1 MEDKEFYRILVSR
14 YINKQLSDEEL
25 ELFVQLTKDGK
36 LDEHLLGAM
45 NEEGGISEAD
55 EEDHH
60 KQIKIKP
67 LWLKLTAAVVIL
79 VTLSI
84 GLYSYFN
91 HDLNNANPRAAYAK
105 QDAEPGGNKAIL
117 TLADGTEIS
126 LTDAGNG
133 QIAKQAGVAITKNA
147 SGQLVYTVT
156 ESSKKEMAYNT
167 ISTPRGGQ
175 YQVNLPDGTRVWLN
189 AASSIKF
196 PTSFANATYRKVE
209 LTGEAYF
216 EVFKNKKLP
225 FIVITDKQ
233 EVEVFGTHFNIN
245 SYDDET
251 SIKTTLLEGSVK
263 VSLLNGR
270 DKTVSRFLRPGEQAN
285 VEHQDMNLK
294 ISKANIDQVM
304 AWQKGYFHFEG
315 DDLQSVLR
323 QLSRW
328 YDVDV
333 LYEINHTDD
342 EFMGDIPRNVKLSEV
357 LKILEFGGVH
367 FKIEGKKLI
376 VTK

>member
-1 MEDKEFYRILVSR
+1 MEDNEFYKILVNR

-25 ELFVQLTKDGK
+25 ELFVQLTKEGK
-36 LDEHLLGAM
+36 LDDHLLAAM
-45 NEEGGISEAD
+45 SKEGDISESD
-55 EEDHH
+55 QEDYDRQT
-60 KQIKIKP
+60 KTKR
-67 LWLKLTAAVVIL
+67 LWYKLTAAAVVL
-79 VTLSI
+79 VTLSV

-91 HDLNNANPRAAYAK
+91 HNIIAGNKQSVYAK
-105 QDAEPGGNKAIL
+105 QDAEPGGDKATL

-147 SGQLVYTVT
+147 SGQLVYTVVET
-156 ESSKKEMAYNT
+156 GKKEMAYNT
-167 ISTPRGGQ
+167 ITTPRGGQ
-175 YQVNLPDGTRVWLN
+175 YQVNLPDGTQVWLN

-196 PTSFANATYRKVE
+196 PTSFANASNRKVE
-209 LTGEAYF
+209 LKGEAYF

-225 FIVITDKQ
+225 FIVVTDKQ

-245 SYDDET
+245 SYDDEA
-251 SIKTTLLEGSVK
+251 SVKTTLLEGSVK
-263 VSLLNGR
+263 VSLLNGGN
-270 DKTVSRFLRPGEQAN
+270 KETSRFLKPGEQAS
-285 VEHQDMNLK
+285 VEYQTRSLK
-294 ISKANIDQVM
+294 IGKANIDQVM

-333 LYEINHTDD
+333 VYQLSHNDD
-342 EFMGDIPRNVKLSEV
+342 EFMGDIPRSVKLSEV

>member
-1 MEDKEFYRILVSR
+1 MEDNEFYKILVNR
-14 YINKQLSDEEL
+14 YINKQLTDDEL
-25 ELFVQLTKDGK
+25 ELFVQLTKEGK
-36 LDEHLLGAM
+36 LDDHLLAAM
-45 NEEGGISEAD
+45 SKEGDISESD
-55 EEDHH
+55 QEDYDRQT
-60 KQIKIKP
+60 KTKR
-67 LWLKLTAAVVIL
+67 LWYKLTAAAVVL
-79 VTLSI
+79 VVLSV

-91 HDLNNANPRAAYAK
+91 NNIIAGNKQSVYAK
-105 QDAEPGGNKAIL
+105 HDAEPGGDKATL

-147 SGQLVYTVT
+147 SGQLVYTVVET
-156 ESSKKEMAYNT
+156 GKKEMAYNT
-167 ISTPRGGQ
+167 ITTPRGGQ
-175 YQVNLPDGTRVWLN
+175 YQVNLPDGTQVWLN

-196 PTSFANATYRKVE
+196 PTSFANASNRKVE
-209 LTGEAYF
+209 LKGEAYF

-225 FIVITDKQ
+225 FIVVTDKQ

-251 SIKTTLLEGSVK
+251 SVKTTLLEGSVK
-263 VSLLNGR
+263 VSLLSGGNKG
-270 DKTVSRFLRPGEQAN
+270 TSRFLKPGEQAS
-285 VEHQDMNLK
+285 VEYQTRSLK
-294 ISKANIDQVM
+294 IGKANIDQVM

-333 LYEINHTDD
+333 VYQLSHNDD

-367 FKIEGKKLI
+367 FKIEGKRLI

>member
-1 MEDKEFYRILVSR
+1 MEDNEFYKILVNR
-14 YINKQLSDEEL
+14 YINKQLTDDEL
-25 ELFVQLTKDGK
+25 ELFVQLTKEGK
-36 LDEHLLGAM
+36 LDDHLLAAM
-45 NEEGGISEAD
+45 SKEGDISESD
-55 EEDHH
+55 QEDYDRQT
-60 KQIKIKP
+60 KTKR
-67 LWLKLTAAVVIL
+67 LWYKLTAAAMVLVV
-79 VTLSI
+79 LSV

-91 HDLNNANPRAAYAK
+91 HNIIAGNKPSVYAK
-105 QDAEPGGNKAIL
+105 HDAEPGGDKATL

-147 SGQLVYTVT
+147 SGQLVYTVVET
-156 ESSKKEMAYNT
+156 GKKEMAYNT
-167 ISTPRGGQ
+167 ITTPRGGQ
-175 YQVNLPDGTRVWLN
+175 YQVNLPDGTQVWLN

-196 PTSFANATYRKVE
+196 PTSFANASNRKVE
-209 LTGEAYF
+209 LKGEAYF

-225 FIVITDKQ
+225 FIVVTDKQ

-251 SIKTTLLEGSVK
+251 SVKTTLLEGSVK
-263 VSLLNGR
+263 VSLLSGGNKG
-270 DKTVSRFLRPGEQAN
+270 TSRFLKPGEQAS
-285 VEHQDMNLK
+285 VEYQTRSLK
-294 ISKANIDQVM
+294 IGKANIDQVM

-333 LYEINHTDD
+333 VYQLSHNDD